1 MDLDANGMLASL
13 LVSTVGLGFFVFG
26 KKQQR
31 APQLVVGLALMVF
44 PCFVSGPLLILGLGA
59 GLILLV
65 PLALRLGL

>member
-44 PCFVSGPLLILGLGA
+44 PYFVSGPLLILGVGA
-59 GLILLV
+59 ALVLLV